1 MVRIQTSS
9 GSGSGVIFETQG
21 RTGYVVTNHHVVE
34 GEVQVS
40 VIVNDSTTYRGSVL
54 GTDSVRDLA
63 VLSICCGSFQALP
76 FGNAANLQPGDEVV
90 AIGYALGLPGEAT
103 VTRGIVSAVRYD
115 SAYRSNVI
123 QTDAAINPGN
133 SGGPMLSL
141 SGEILG
147 INTFRYD
154 ESQSGRPTE
163 GLGFAISGTT
173 VQQQIPTLLAGG
185 IPLGRASKG
194 NTLIISVQD
203 IKRVQ
208 EIRYLG
214 GNGLHYLVSP
224 SDPEKQLV
232 ALLLIIHNQDA
243 ARVIITVDEKAAE
256 LGGEGPDDRYGVVDV
271 SPENERNVRV
281 VGETHPSENLLAP
294 FIVGSIEK
302 DGVPGLPQGHSVEGW
317 VVFEAPE
324 GIRLT
329 ALRWVAGDIVLTGE
343 RAGPS
348 APTPTPSPTP
358 APTPT
363 PTLLTI
369 HNTQNMR
376 WLAQSHPSLYRQIEE
391 LPWVED
397 GLSEVERDAI
407 DQLLYIAVAD
417 TQSLA
422 ATLGLP
428 WVRDA
433 ISEVERDALDQLSG
447 IGYSDSQ
454 SLAATLGL
462 PWVRDAISEVERDA
476 LDQLSGIGYSD
487 SQSLAATLGL
497 PWVRD
502 AISEVERDAL
512 DQLSGIGYSDSQ
524 SLAATLSLPWVQDAI
539 SAVEYDA
546 VYWIRVI
553 SYYDGKVAAAIIP
566 MPFLW
571 VPDVT
576 DVLALR
582 SIHALASRGVLAPL
596 LEHPT
601 FLDGIAEGET
611 TLVTAVGTLYS
622 DIEEI
627 SRMLDPGYA
636 SIESVAI
643 ETDLT
648 PHLPINIIRAGSEP
662 TRWAADAMAGAVEF
676 TEGAML
682 VSLPIDH
689 LILVLN
695 DKAVAKNYAGVN
707 YGFAFSFLPEY
718 EQKQDT
724 FEGQAFLR
732 GIVHEVAHYYWR
744 GNEGWIDEG
753 LANTIEYMHGIENGL
768 SPGQLKTKREDC
780 EAHDL
785 EMLSEWDPPT
795 SSLAEYHCNYYLG
808 ELLFLELR
816 ESMDDAAFSE
826 KLRDLY
832 QLTLMEQAAG
842 PYPGIAVVRQVFTDQ
857 ASIVDKHWSGA
868 LNAPENR
875 PFDEG
880 A

>member
-256 LGGEGPDDRYGVVDV
+256 LRGEGPDDRYGVVDV

-391 LPWVED
+391 LPWVQD
-397 GLSEVERDAI
+397 AISEVERDAI

-454 SLAATLGL
+454 SLAATLSL

-662 TRWAADAMAGAVEF
+662 TRWAADAMAGAVE

>member
-1 MVRIQTSS
+1 M
-9 GSGSGVIFETQG
+9 
-21 RTGYVVTNHHVVE
+21 
-34 GEVQVS
+34 
-40 VIVNDSTTYRGSVL
+40 
-54 GTDSVRDLA
+54 
-63 VLSICCGSFQALP
+63 
-76 FGNAANLQPGDEVV
+76 
-90 AIGYALGLPGEAT
+90 
-103 VTRGIVSAVRYD
+103 
-115 SAYRSNVI
+115 
-123 QTDAAINPGN
+123 
-133 SGGPMLSL
+133 
-141 SGEILG
+141 
-147 INTFRYD
+147 
-154 ESQSGRPTE
+154 
-163 GLGFAISGTT
+163 
-173 VQQQIPTLLAGG
+173 
-185 IPLGRASKG
+185 
-194 NTLIISVQD
+194 
-203 IKRVQ
+203 
-208 EIRYLG
+208 
-214 GNGLHYLVSP
+214 
-224 SDPEKQLV
+224 
-232 ALLLIIHNQDA
+232 
-243 ARVIITVDEKAAE
+243 
-256 LGGEGPDDRYGVVDV
+256 
-271 SPENERNVRV
+271 
-281 VGETHPSENLLAP
+281 
-294 FIVGSIEK
+294 
-302 DGVPGLPQGHSVEGW
+302 
-317 VVFEAPE
+317 
-324 GIRLT
+324 
-329 ALRWVAGDIVLTGE
+329 
-343 RAGPS
+343 
-348 APTPTPSPTP
+348 
-358 APTPT
+358 
-363 PTLLTI
+363 
-369 HNTQNMR
+369 
-376 WLAQSHPSLYRQIEE
+376 
-391 LPWVED
+391 PWVED

-407 DQLLYIAVAD
+407 DELLYIAVAD

-447 IGYSDSQ
+447 IGYYDSQ

-476 LDQLSGIGYSD
+476 LDQLSGIGYYD
-487 SQSLAATLGL
+487 SQSLAATLGLPWVRDAISEVERDAIDELLYIAVADTQSLAATLGL

-512 DQLSGIGYSDSQ
+512 DQLSGIGYYDSQ

-539 SAVEYDA
+539 SEVEYDA
-546 VYWIRVI
+546 VYWIRAI

-566 MPFLW
+566 MPFLR

-662 TRWAADAMAGAVEF
+662 TRWAADAMAGAVGF

-689 LILVLN
+689 LILVLS
-695 DKAVAKNYAGVN
+695 DKAVTKNYAGTN

-718 EQKQDT
+718 EQKQNT

-732 GIVHEVAHYYWR
+732 GIVHEVGHYYW
-744 GNEGWIDEG
+744 GGSNEGWINEG
-753 LANTIEYMHGIENGL
+753 LANTIEHMYGIANGL
-768 SPGQLKTKREDC
+768 SPGQLKTLRGDC

-785 EMLSEWDPPT
+785 EMLSEWAPPT
-795 SSLAEYHCNYYLG
+795 SSVAEYYCNYYLG

-816 ESMDDAAFSE
+816 ESLGDAGFSE
-826 KLRDLY
+826 KMRELY
-832 QLTLMEQAAG
+832 QLTLTQQEAG
-842 PYPGIAVVRQVFTDQ
+842 QTPGIAAVRQVFTDQ
-857 ASIVDKHWSGA
+857 ASIVEKHWSGK

-880 A
+880 IGRTSHDLIQWDQHPTYDGHDVTFRGTLLNDAGLSRETISQAREGGYTNFVLRPADDRGYAGSILPPFNDGLRWTLEDPGDTVATVYLLEDRTFTVTFTFPQALGSPSDYAVTVSGFRDASRTPSIGENIDILGYARIRIANAENPEAEG

>member
-256 LGGEGPDDRYGVVDV
+256 LRGEGPDDRYGVVDV

-391 LPWVED
+391 LPWVQD
-397 GLSEVERDAI
+397 AISEVERDAI

-454 SLAATLGL
+454 SLAATL
-462 PWVRDAISEVERDA
+462 S
-476 LDQLSGIGYSD
+476 
-487 SQSLAATLGL
+487 L

>member
-1 MVRIQTSS
+1 M
-9 GSGSGVIFETQG
+9 G
-21 RTGYVVTNHHVVE
+21 
-34 GEVQVS
+34 
-40 VIVNDSTTYRGSVL
+40 
-54 GTDSVRDLA
+54 
-63 VLSICCGSFQALP
+63 
-76 FGNAANLQPGDEVV
+76 
-90 AIGYALGLPGEAT
+90 
-103 VTRGIVSAVRYD
+103 
-115 SAYRSNVI
+115 
-123 QTDAAINPGN
+123 
-133 SGGPMLSL
+133 
-141 SGEILG
+141 
-147 INTFRYD
+147 
-154 ESQSGRPTE
+154 
-163 GLGFAISGTT
+163 
-173 VQQQIPTLLAGG
+173 
-185 IPLGRASKG
+185 
-194 NTLIISVQD
+194 
-203 IKRVQ
+203 
-208 EIRYLG
+208 
-214 GNGLHYLVSP
+214 
-224 SDPEKQLV
+224 
-232 ALLLIIHNQDA
+232 
-243 ARVIITVDEKAAE
+243 
-256 LGGEGPDDRYGVVDV
+256 
-271 SPENERNVRV
+271 
-281 VGETHPSENLLAP
+281 
-294 FIVGSIEK
+294 
-302 DGVPGLPQGHSVEGW
+302 
-317 VVFEAPE
+317 
-324 GIRLT
+324 
-329 ALRWVAGDIVLTGE
+329 
-343 RAGPS
+343 
-348 APTPTPSPTP
+348 
-358 APTPT
+358 
-363 PTLLTI
+363 
-369 HNTQNMR
+369 
-376 WLAQSHPSLYRQIEE
+376 
-391 LPWVED
+391 LPWVRD
-397 GLSEVERDAI
+397 AISEVERDAL
-407 DQLLYIAVAD
+407 DQLSGIGYSD
-417 TQSLA
+417 PQSLA

-447 IGYSDSQ
+447 IGYSDPQ

-487 SQSLAATLGL
+487 PQSLAATLGLPWVRDAISEVERDALDQLSGIGYSDPQSLAATLGLPWVRDAISEVERDALDQLSGIGYSDPQSLAATLGLPWVRDAISEVERDALDQLSGIGYSDPQSLAATLGL

-566 MPFLW
+566 MPFLR

-816 ESMDDAAFSE
+816 ESMDDAEFSE